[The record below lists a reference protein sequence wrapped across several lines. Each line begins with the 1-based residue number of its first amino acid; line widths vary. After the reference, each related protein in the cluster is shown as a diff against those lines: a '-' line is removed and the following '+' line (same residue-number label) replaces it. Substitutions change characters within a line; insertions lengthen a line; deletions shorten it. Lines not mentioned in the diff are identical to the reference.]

1 MMKKALLG
9 ALLCFLLFPCAGQVP
24 NGTVPPRDTKR
35 VLCIGNSFTYVGEAH
50 QKLVDLAASQGHQI
64 FMNAQY
70 VGGFTFGR
78 HLRRDETL
86 NAIERPSAGDTF
98 DFVFLQNQSQLH
110 ARFGQ
115 DPARYPYVLADAKEL
130 TGRVRQYSPEAVIF
144 LESTWSYPAG
154 DCGGF
159 GSLETFDRLSDRGTE
174 LLAGVCG
181 GQVSYIGRAFAL
193 ARQTCPDIPLLAD
206 DQKHQSDYG
215 SYLKACVNYLM
226 IYREPFD
233 KNATSCGLDE
243 NMAAR
248 LRQIAEKSMPA
259 GWLDFGL

>member
-1 MMKKALLG
+1 MMRKILLG
-9 ALLCFLLFPCAGQVP
+9 ALLCLFLSPAAGQTR
-24 NGTVPPRDTKR
+24 NDTVPVKDTKR

-64 FMNAQY
+64 RMNAQY

-86 NAIERPSAGDTF
+86 NAIERPGPQDCF

-110 ARFGQ
+110 ARYGQ
-115 DPARYPYVLADAKEL
+115 DPARYPYVLADAQEL
-130 TGRVRQYSPEAVIF
+130 AGRVRQYSPEAVIF

-154 DCGGF
+154 DFGGF
-159 GSLETFDRLSDRGTE
+159 GSLEAFDRLSDRGTE

-181 GQVSYIGRAFAL
+181 GKVSYIGRAFAL
-193 ARQTCPDIPLLAD
+193 ARRACPDIPLLAD
-206 DQKHQSDYG
+206 DQKHQTDYG

-226 IYREPFD
+226 MYREPFD
-233 KNATSCGLDE
+233 KNASACGLDE
-243 NMAAR
+243 GMTAR
-248 LRQIAEKSMPA
+248 LRQIAERSMPE
-259 GWLDFGL
+259 GWLQGRK

>member
-1 MMKKALLG
+1 MMKKTLLG
-9 ALLCFLLFPCAGQVP
+9 ALLCFLLLPCAGQVP
-24 NGTVPPRDTKR
+24 DGTVPIKDTKR
-35 VLCIGNSFTYVGEAH
+35 VLCIGNSFTYVEEAH
-50 QKLVDLAASQGHQI
+50 QKLVDLAASQGHKI
-64 FMNAQY
+64 LMNAQY
-70 VGGFTFGR
+70 VGGYTFGR

-86 NAIERPSAGDTF
+86 NAIERPSAEDTF

-154 DCGGF
+154 NCGGF
-159 GSLETFDRLSDRGTE
+159 GSLEAFDRLSDQGTE
-174 LLAGVCG
+174 LLAGICG
-181 GQVSYIGRAFAL
+181 DKVSYIGRAFAL

-206 DQKHQSDYG
+206 DQKHQNGYG

-226 IYREPFD
+226 IYGEPFD
-233 KNATSCGLDE
+233 KNASYCGLDE
-243 NMAAR
+243 NMTAR
-248 LRQIAEKSMPA
+248 LRKVAEESMPD
-259 GWLDFGL
+259 GWQAKRK

>member
-1 MMKKALLG
+1 MRKILFG
-9 ALLCFLLFPCAGQVP
+9 ALLCLSLLPAAGQVR
-24 NGTVPPRDTKR
+24 NDTVPVKDTKR

-64 FMNAQY
+64 RMNAQY
-70 VGGFTFGR
+70 VGGFTFAR

-110 ARFGQ
+110 ARYAQ

-159 GSLETFDRLSDRGTE
+159 GSLEAFDRLSDQGTE
-174 LLAGVCG
+174 LLAAVCG
-181 GQVSYIGRAFAL
+181 DKVSYIGRAFAL
-193 ARQTCPDIPLLAD
+193 ARRLCPDIPLLAD

-226 IYREPFD
+226 IYGEPFD
-233 KNATSCGLDE
+233 KEASACGLDE
-243 NMAAR
+243 DMTAR
-248 LRQIAEKSMPA
+248 LRLVAERSMPG
-259 GWLDFGL
+259 GWQEGRK